1 MFYGNGAQS
10 FMPLA
15 RGLDVAGHEMSH
27 GVIESTANLD
37 YEGESGAINESFADV
52 FGVLI
57 DRDDWKVGED
67 VVRLGEFPSGALRNI
82 GDPHNGAQTN
92 DFGRWQPR
100 HVNEQY
106 KGTADNGGVHINS
119 GIPNYAF
126 YLFVQEMAKHL
137 MKQQQKELLKKYTTK
152 PLVNI

>member
-1 MFYGNGAQS
+1 MLFGMDKLCFYGNGAQS

-57 DRDDWKVGED
+57 DRDDWEVGED
-67 VVRLGEFPSGALRNI
+67 VVRLSEFPSGALRI
-82 GDPHNGAQTN
+82 
-92 DFGRWQPR
+92 
-100 HVNEQY
+100 
-106 KGTADNGGVHINS
+106 
-119 GIPNYAF
+119 
-126 YLFVQEMAKHL
+126 
-137 MKQQQKELLKKYTTK
+137 
-152 PLVNI
+152 